1 MTRLEYENK
10 KHELITKRNELNR
23 QIDELCNE
31 FHIEE
36 TADLNNK
43 YAGKYIISYSR
54 DANDMPVTNK
64 FTIYYVEKVNFQG
77 HGFIS
82 TKGNAVFVDT
92 QMDDDGFLSCA
103 TTFFNNG
110 GTCSI
115 YKIDEVLNN
124 KQVQAKMKIVKDFN
138 DSKFNCIEKVF

>member
-1 MTRLEYENK
+1 MTRLEYEIK
-10 KHELITKRNELNR
+10 KFELITKRNELNK

-31 FHIEE
+31 FHTEK

-43 YAGKYIISYSR
+43 YAGKYIVSYSR
-54 DANDMPVTNK
+54 DENDMPVTNK

-77 HGFIS
+77 RGFIS

-92 QMDDDGFLSCA
+92 QMDDDGFKA
-103 TTFFNNG
+103 TTIFNDS
-110 GTCSI
+110 TCSI

-138 DSKFNCIEKVF
+138 DSIFNRIEKVF